1 MYMMEKLDALKQ
13 EIGKDDAVRQWEME
27 RWGKSNARP
36 RQEALLEYAHEMLKI
51 HDDLKKYC
59 NALTVKTRE
68 TQSKYQA
75 ELDKLIFAVQST
87 TKDYAALDKKYKAL
101 KKKVTPAK
109 KPAATKVAKP
119 KGT

>member
-13 EIGKDDAVRQWEME
+13 EIEKDDVVRQWETE

-36 RQEALLEYAHEMLKI
+36 RQEALLAYAHEMLKI

-59 NALTVKTRE
+59 NALLIKAQEHNTAVDRLVCELRNTIE
-68 TQSKYQA
+68 DYQ
-75 ELDKLIFAVQST
+75 K
-87 TKDYAALDKKYKAL
+87 LDKKYKAL
-101 KKKVTPAK
+101 KKKTAPVK

>member
-27 RWGKSNARP
+27 RWGKTNRRP
-36 RQEALLEYAHEMLKI
+36 RQDALLEYAHEMLKI

-59 NALTVKTRE
+59 YALTAEVRKAQGRVDECVKIARE
-68 TQSKYQA
+68 LADKTEKLNAKYERLRKKTA
-75 ELDKLIFAVQST
+75 PKKT
-87 TKDYAALDKKYKAL
+87 T
-101 KKKVTPAK
+101 
-109 KPAATKVAKP
+109 ATKRVAKP